1 MKFYS
6 ARLLIILSALVSVS
20 MPAKAQEAV
29 QARGWAK
36 ATYGRIIFDWQKPVD
51 YTADI
56 EGRELVIK
64 FDRAMR
70 GDLTRVVGN
79 LGGYVTSAELAGNG
93 KVARFGLAG
102 NFELASFATGSSVVV
117 DLRRTSGAAAAPVQA
132 ARPSSVASGGL
143 RVDVGHHPGF
153 TRLVF
158 DWPSKIDYS
167 IARDGRAVS
176 MRFDGSADLDV
187 AALDAALPKPAF
199 GTPRASQSGGDLVVS
214 LTIPELSYIRHFR
227 EDDKIVLDVQ
237 EEGGDFGNMLFGATD
252 GPMMQTISPNGEVLV
267 VPAQVGSHV
276 AVAPDSIPLVTEEGD
291 GFQGSYSPL
300 THYDPNASGRPTNLL
315 LYDQK
320 SKLPKLLN

>member
-1 MKFYS
+1 LKLYS
-6 ARLLIILSALVSVS
+6 ARLLIILSALAFLS

-36 ATYGRIIFDWQKPVD
+36 ATYGRIIFDWQKPVE
-51 YTADI
+51 YSAVI
-56 EGRELVIK
+56 EGRELVVK
-64 FDRAMR
+64 FGRSMR

-79 LGGYVTSAELAGNG
+79 LGGYVTSAQLTGNG
-93 KVARFGLAG
+93 KEARFGLAG

-117 DLRRTSGAAAAPVQA
+117 DLRRASGVTPAAMQAPRPAAGGA
-132 ARPSSVASGGL
+132 GGL

-158 DWPSKIDYS
+158 DWPSKVDYR

-199 GTPRASQSGGDLVVS
+199 GTPRASRSGGDLVVN

-252 GPMMQTISPNGEVLV
+252 GPMMETISPNGEVLV

-320 SKLPKLLN
+320 ARLPKLLN